1 MKVAVIPAI
10 EWNAARAL
18 TLRNRPLSG
27 TGVRLMWT
35 SDGVWVA
42 LTDDSTFRHPWE
54 LSCRWCTD
62 DSLALG
68 GEWVA
73 TVQPGFVNGR
83 DVTIE
88 VASARRTDGSAPPR
102 QHVALT
108 DEEPPELALGSYR
121 DPTAPSGFGA
131 TEDGELIT
139 MPGEGYPRFFE
150 QLGVKP
156 AWNGG
161 KLGADEPESDPNR
174 TRQIRASDVVL
185 ITPRIGTRQQV
196 EVRDPFTEAQSVEIS
211 TVYLNGRLASA
222 PTRNY
227 LVSLPRWTPTA
238 GPSALDKLMGTAVET
253 EQDELLIATVYFVS
267 PEDAPDDAEVDATWT
282 PYPAYSVFWN
292 LNWASREQTAL
303 TPSPPI
309 SLRTGLVAGVADSLF
324 NFLLSPVN
332 DFFNQI
338 EAFLGAADFSG
349 KYWTT

>member
-1 MKVAVIPAI
+1 VKLAVISAA

-18 TLRNRPLSG
+18 LLSNRPLSG

-35 SDGVWVA
+35 PDGVWVA
-42 LTDDSTFRHPWE
+42 LTGDSAFRHPWE
-54 LSCRWCTD
+54 LSCRWRLD
-62 DSLALG
+62 DKLALG

-73 TVQPGFVNGR
+73 TVRPGFVNGR
-83 DVTIE
+83 DVT
-88 VASARRTDGSAPPR
+88 VAAPRPDGSAPSR
-102 QHVALT
+102 QQIALT
-108 DEEPPELALGSYR
+108 DEEPPELALGGYR
-121 DPTAPSGFGA
+121 DPTGPGGFGA

-156 AWNGG
+156 AWKGG

-174 TRQIRASDVVL
+174 TRQIRASDIVL
-185 ITPRIGTRQQV
+185 ITPRIGARQQV

-211 TVYLNGRLASA
+211 TIYLNGRLASA
-222 PTRNY
+222 PSRNY

-238 GPSALDKLMGTAVET
+238 GPSAFDKLMGTAVET
-253 EQDELLIATVYFVS
+253 EQDELLIATVYFIS
-267 PEDAPDDAEVDATWT
+267 PEDTPDDAEVDAMWT

-292 LNWASREQTAL
+292 LNWASREQTA
-303 TPSPPI
+303 TAPSPPI
-309 SLRTGLVAGVADSLF
+309 SLHTGLAAGVADSLF

-332 DFFNQI
+332 DFFNQV
-338 EAFLGAADFSG
+338 ESFLGAADFSG